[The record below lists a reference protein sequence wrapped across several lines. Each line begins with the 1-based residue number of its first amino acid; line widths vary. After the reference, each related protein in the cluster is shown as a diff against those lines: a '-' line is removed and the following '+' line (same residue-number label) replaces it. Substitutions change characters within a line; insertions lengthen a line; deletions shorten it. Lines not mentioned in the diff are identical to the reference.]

1 LLGIFDINMPLLYG
15 EEEKA
20 FRRLQTEIINTTPDL
35 SIFAWRLPLTPGS
48 RVYPPRRV
56 YSGLMAESPLAFS
69 ESSFNRVRYSSPR
82 WDFLVTNIGIKTR
95 IQLATE
101 EIPEKQGYRYI
112 LPLDCCGSS
121 GKPLGVRLRI
131 CGRDQFVRDD
141 PFEILECESFD
152 ISYAPHEKYLL
163 TRLPGRQTS
172 SEPNA
177 RIDLASD
184 FSIAETRSHVLQLK
198 RSRSMKFVDAWPSG
212 R

>member
-1 LLGIFDINMPLLYG
+1 MPLLYG

-141 PFEILECESFD
+141 P
-152 ISYAPHEKYLL
+152 HEKYLL